1 VATALVVSEPV
12 VEGSV
17 RLWQE
22 YAALERPL
30 ADEAEPYG
38 AEQAGDIES

>member
-1 VATALVVSEPV
+1 M

-17 RLWQE
+17 RSWQE

-38 AEQAGDIES
+38 AEQAGGIGS